1 MNNDLLPAQAAV
13 DWAVS
18 QFPAFQQ
25 RLNAW
30 LRDNIDVML
39 KELPPDTPNNLIV
52 VIEKEQ
58 LPLAFLVE
66 AGAYINV
73 LRSSLDILA
82 GALAIRYG
90 IPDIDDV
97 YFPVAVD
104 AKTFASNGYKG
115 SKFVQSLPA
124 AQRDIIKDLK
134 PYKGGN
140 NALYALHRLDIIR
153 KHKRLFEIDVLPSTM
168 RLKGNNLFI
177 PVSTGYMRS
186 ADNETVLGLIAKGH
200 LNPVMEYT
208 ARVVFSEAELIPSM
222 PVVEALN
229 KLAGL
234 VHSIIKLFD
243 ST

>member
-1 MNNDLLPAQAAV
+1 MRDDLLPAQAAV

-18 QFPAFQQ
+18 QFPTFEQ
-25 RLNAW
+25 RLNVW
-30 LRDNIDVML
+30 LNNNINVSV
-39 KELPPDTPNNLIV
+39 KELPADTPNNIIV
-52 VIEKEQ
+52 ATEKEP

-73 LRSSLDILA
+73 IRSSLDILA
-82 GALAIRYG
+82 SALARRYR

-124 AQRDIIKDLK
+124 VQRDIIKYLK

-140 NALYALHRLDIIR
+140 DTLYALHRLDIVR
-153 KHKRLFEIDVLPSTM
+153 KHKRLFEVEVIPSTM

-186 ADNETVLGLIAKGH
+186 ADDETVLGLIAKGH
-200 LNPVMEYT
+200 LNPVTEYT
-208 ARVVFSEAELIPSM
+208 ARVIMSEDINL
-222 PVVEALN
+222 PVIAALALFAR
-229 KLAGL
+229 LAS
-234 VHSIIKLFD
+234 SIIAMFD
-243 ST
+243 TP